1 VGEWGGEGRGVN
13 RGFLRELVACNIY
26 ATRSVKADRKA
37 ELGNLWTWW
46 GGKMYL
52 YVRGD
57 KLLRGDGAALR

>member
-1 VGEWGGEGRGVN
+1 MN

-37 ELGNLWTWW
+37 ELGNLWIH
-46 GGKMYL
+46 GAADMYL

-57 KLLRGDGAALR
+57 KLLRGDGAVLR